1 MALRTS
7 TTGGAQASSAGTSF
21 SRIVRAAA
29 AILLFIFAVPLILG
43 IASSVDSPAV
53 ITLILSTLLLQ
64 AGAAAVGLGFGLHPI
79 ITLAL
84 VTSVAAGIMLAIF
97 ELSDLLAAHSARF
110 NNLLQKIDEKTK
122 DVDYFRRY
130 GVLILIPIIW
140 IPGIALYGTPIVAR
154 LFQYPRMLSVFC
166 MLIGWT
172 IAAGVVMAM
181 ALGIVSLAF

>member
-7 TTGGAQASSAGTSF
+7 TGNGTQASSTGTSI

-29 AILLFIFAVPLILG
+29 AILLFIFAIPLVLG
-43 IASSVDSPAV
+43 IVSRVDSPAV
-53 ITLILSTLLLQ
+53 ITLIVSTLLLQ
-64 AGAAAVGLGFGLHPI
+64 AGAAAVGLGFGLHPV

-84 VTSVAAGIMLAIF
+84 VTSVAAGIMFAIF
-97 ELSDLLAAHSARF
+97 ELSDLLAARSARF
-110 NNLLQKIDEKTK
+110 NGLLRKVEEKTK
-122 DVDYFRRY
+122 NLDYFQKY

-154 LFQYPRMLSVFC
+154 LFQYPRMLSVLC
-166 MLIGWT
+166 MLVGWMV
-172 IAAGVVMAM
+172 ASAVVMAM